1 MAFESF
7 IQIYRGVPLD
17 PNYEHTL
24 AFDSREEQK
33 TYFTLPGYTDEPA
46 IRASMITRFTEF
58 SYIRKEV
65 AVKVPADYDR
75 LFDSGVNYAVVQNGP
90 DSVGNPSA
98 PRFYFVRDMEY
109 VSGSCTKLILELDV
123 LQTYQ
128 FDWEIPECFIEREHV
143 ETEVL
148 SKNILNEGLEL
159 GEIVAHSVN
168 QTIELDELCLI
179 IQSSVNLAP
188 GSSFGTHHYGSW
200 VDNVYS
206 GFSLWALP
214 ANDTGIYILNRT
226 LSELDNL
233 GKNGIVSL
241 WMYPKALVD
250 DGVNNAIDADDI
262 TDPVS
267 IKGTMV
273 ELIKGYAP
281 WDIGGYYPRNL
292 KLLTYPYSYAYV
304 YNNTGEGAIFHY
316 ELFEDRQPW
325 FKLAGNLANDG
336 VVRLVPQNYRGF
348 ANDNESGLSLPG
360 FPTCAWS
367 QDMYKIW
374 MAQNANSQAFAIES
388 ANVQTAMGMGFGIVD
403 SIASFATGN
412 ISGGIGGIEKTANAA
427 YSGYQKVGSLMA
439 AREDKKA
446 QPPQAKGTQ
455 SANCNVVMGMQ
466 NFSIANMGVTVEQ
479 AKRLDTF
486 FDMYGYLVNTVKK
499 PNYKARPY
507 WNYIK
512 TVGCS
517 VLGDFSAEDRRKI
530 AAIFDKGLTWWRRAD
545 FMYKYNEYAD
555 DNAVWVTPSE
565 PDEPVNPEPE
575 EPEEPDTPET
585 SYTTMYCNVVEGE
598 YVNVRSGA
606 GTTFDV
612 VGKLHRNDEVLVES
626 IADGWAKIVSP
637 FDGYVMSSFLQEDI
651 PGYG

>member
-24 AFDSREEQK
+24 AFDSRAEQY
-33 TYFTLPGYTDEPA
+33 TYFTLPGYSDEPA

-65 AVKVPADYDR
+65 AVKVPVDYDR

-143 ETEVL
+143 ESEVL
-148 SKNILNEGLEL
+148 NKNLLYEGLEL

-168 QTIELDELCLI
+168 QTIELDDLAI
-179 IQSSVNLAP
+179 IVQSSVKLEW
-188 GSSFGTHHYGSW
+188 GDTFGDKLRGDF
-200 VDNVYS
+200 VDNIYN
-206 GFSLWALP
+206 GLGLYAFPATDAGTFALKK
-214 ANDTGIYILNRT
+214 AIEDLETDGKSDAIL
-226 LSELDNL
+226 SM
-233 GKNGIVSL
+233 
-241 WMYPKALVD
+241 WMYPKHLID
-250 DGVNNAIDADDI
+250 DGASNALDAVPFEGAVKVNG
-262 TDPVS
+262 S
-267 IKGTMV
+267 MV
-273 ELIKGYAP
+273 ELISGYAP

-292 KLLTYPYSYAYV
+292 KLLTFPYSYAYV
-304 YNNTGEGAIFHY
+304 YNNTGEGAIYHY
-316 ELFEDRQPW
+316 ELFEDRKPW
-325 FKLAGNLANDG
+325 YKLTGNLANDG

-374 MAQNANSQAFAIES
+374 MAQNAHSQSFTIDTAVIQS
-388 ANVQTAMGMGFGIVD
+388 AAGLGTGI
-403 SIASFATGN
+403 ARM
-412 ISGGIGGIEKTANAA
+412 IGGDVAGGLSQGANSLF
-427 YSGYQKVGSLMA
+427 SGYQTVGSLMA
-439 AREDKKA
+439 AQEDKKA

-466 NFSIANMGVTVEQ
+466 NFTIANMGVTVEQ

-512 TVGCS
+512 TVGCV
-517 VLGDFSAEDRRKI
+517 VLGDFSAGDRRKI

-545 FMYKYNEYAD
+545 FMFKYTEYAD
-555 DNAVWVTPSE
+555 DNAVWVTPDE
-565 PDEPVNPEPE
+565 PDEPVTPEPE
-575 EPEEPDTPET
+575 EPEEPDIPDT

>member
-24 AFDSREEQK
+24 AFDSRAEQY
-33 TYFTLPGYTDEPA
+33 TYFTLPGYSDEPA
-46 IRASMITRFTEF
+46 IRASMITGFTEF

-65 AVKVPADYDR
+65 AVKIPADYDR
-75 LFDSGVNYAVVQNGP
+75 LYDSGVNYAVVQNGP
-90 DSVGNPSA
+90 DSAGTPSA

-109 VSGSCTKLILELDV
+109 ISGSCTKLILELDV

-128 FDWEIPECFIEREHV
+128 FDWEIPECFVEREHV
-143 ETEVL
+143 EQEVL
-148 SKNILNEGLEL
+148 NRNLLGEGLEL

-179 IQSSVNLAP
+179 IQSSVNLSP
-188 GSSFGTHHYGSW
+188 NSLGTHYYGDF

-206 GFSLWALP
+206 GFTLWALP
-214 ANDTGIYILNRT
+214 ATDTGVYILKRVLN
-226 LSELDNL
+226 ELNTMN
-233 GKNGIVSL
+233 KSGIVSI
-241 WMYPKALVD
+241 WMYPKNLVD
-250 DGVNNAIDADDI
+250 DGVNNALDADDI
-262 TDPVS
+262 TDPVQ
-267 IKGTMV
+267 IKGSMV
-273 ELIKGYAP
+273 ELIEGYAP

-292 KLLTYPYSYAYV
+292 KLLTYPFSYAYV
-304 YNNTGEGAIFHY
+304 YNNTGEGAIYHY
-316 ELFEDRQPW
+316 ELFEDRKPW
-325 FKLAGNLANDG
+325 YKLSGNLANDG

-367 QDMYKIW
+367 EDMYKIW

-388 ANVQTAMGMGFGIVD
+388 ANIQTAMGIGFGAVGAV
-403 SIASFATGN
+403 ASFATGD
-412 ISGGIGGIEKTANAA
+412 ISGGIGGIEKAANAA

-466 NFSIANMGVTVEQ
+466 NFTIANMGVTVEQ
-479 AKRLDTF
+479 AKRLDTY
-486 FDMYGYLVNTVKK
+486 FDMYGYLVNTVKRV
-499 PNYKARPY
+499 NYKARPY

-512 TVGCS
+512 TVGCV
-517 VLGDFSAEDRRKI
+517 VLGDFSAEDRRRI

-545 FMYKYNEYAD
+545 FMFKYTEYAA
-555 DNAVWVTPSE
+555 DNAVWVTP
-565 PDEPVNPEPE
+565 PEPE
-575 EPEEPDTPET
+575 EPDNPEPDEPAT
-585 SYTTMYCNVVEGE
+585 YAMYCTVAEGE
-598 YVNVRSGA
+598 YVNIRAGA
-606 GTTFDV
+606 STDYDV
-612 VGKLHRNDEVLVES
+612 VGKLHRNDEVQVES
-626 IADGWAKIVSP
+626 ITGSWAKIVSP
-637 FDGYVMSSFLQEDI
+637 VAGYVMTTFLDYEA
-651 PGYG
+651 PGNG